1 MLVHKEGSGSLSG
14 GLKLMSLHL
23 KCCPLCPGPSLKKEG
38 VDQGLLAPVSLD
50 LWVPVGVDPLWV
62 PVAGVPIWVPM
73 A

>member
-1 MLVHKEGSGSLSG
+1 
-14 GLKLMSLHL
+14 MSLHL